1 LGKPTPQDQKLNQGQ
16 PSKSWHYRCKNYK
29 LAMRQDIPDT
39 QEEVLIVQEEDLQDD
54 SDSAA
59 LTPQEESGETIEES
73 VESMDFQEPTTEEVN
88 MEGEMHKIMQM
99 DAEFYQQSK
108 PTGLGEPKWTVV
120 LQRCTVGT

>member
-1 LGKPTPQDQKLNQGQ
+1 
-16 PSKSWHYRCKNYK
+16 
-29 LAMRQDIPDT
+29 MRQDIPDT